1 MTAPQEHP
9 HLQETLSDG
18 VARRIRDMRHRLD
31 WSAAYLAEQCAEAG
45 YPQLTAEVIGNIER
59 GRRDT
64 SGRRRRDVTV
74 DEAWA
79 LSVAFGV
86 PMVVLLGPWLGGLDA
101 AEYART
107 AAAELEE
114 GAAHLKRAQS
124 LLGAIPHI
132 APEQKGT

>member
-1 MTAPQEHP
+1 MTENPSVEP
-9 HLQETLSDG
+9 LSDG
-18 VARRIRDMRHRLD
+18 VARRVRDMRDRLD
-31 WSAAYLAEQCAEAG
+31 WSAARLAKRCAEVG

-59 GRRDT
+59 GRRNE

-79 LSVAFGV
+79 LSLAFGV
-86 PMVVLLGPWLGGLDA
+86 PLVVLLGPWLGGPDA

-114 GAAHLKRAQS
+114 TAEHLKRAQA

-132 APEQKGT
+132 TPEQEGT